1 MGLDMYLNKETYVG
15 NEYREPE
22 QRVKV
27 IQPANE
33 DGVSFPIKGKI
44 IEERITTI
52 TENVAYWR
60 KDNAIHQWF
69 VKNIQEGVDDCGKYY
84 VPIGKLKNLVDL
96 CEELLIN
103 RDLELAREKLPTQA
117 GFFFGGIEY
126 DEHYWDSLKETVK
139 MLKPLI
145 KEGGNFYYQSSW

>member
-1 MGLDMYLNKETYVG
+1 MGLDMYLKKETYVG
-15 NEYREPE
+15 NKYRKPG

-27 IQPANE
+27 IQPDNE

-44 IEERITTI
+44 IEERISTI
-52 TENVAYWR
+52 TETVAYWR

-69 VKNIQEGVDDCGKYY
+69 VKNIQGGVDDCGKYY
-84 VPIGKLKNLVDL
+84 VPIEELENLVNL

-103 RDLELAREKLPTQA
+103 RDLELAREKLPTQE

-126 DEHYWDSLKETVK
+126 DEYYWNSLEETIK

-145 KEGGNFYYQSSW
+145 EEGGDFYYQSSW

>member
-1 MGLDMYLNKETYVG
+1 MGLDMYLYKETYVG
-15 NEYREPE
+15 NEYRKPE

-27 IQPANE
+27 IQPTDE
-33 DGVSFPIKGKI
+33 EGVPFPIKGKI
-44 IEERITTI
+44 IEERISTI

-69 VKNIQEGVDDCGKYY
+69 VKNIQGGVDNCEKYY
-84 VPIGKLKNLVDL
+84 VPIEKLEDLVNL

-103 RDLELAREKLPTQA
+103 RDLKLAKKKLPTQE

-126 DEHYWDSLKETVK
+126 DDYYWSGLKETVR

-145 KEGGNFYYQSSW
+145 EEGGDFYYQSSW